1 MVKLVWEALDITNAS
16 WRCSNIKDFEKS
28 SIKNTSSIMYSSLLN
43 QESFF
48 REMPKQ
54 AMKQFLADPYC
65 EMLVYEGWLRQGVGR
80 SANIREKLS
89 AVGEPGSGVP
99 VRAVHLES
107 VQRWEGLETGRD
119 L

>member
-1 MVKLVWEALDITNAS
+1 MRIETEIGGLSVGSSKSYFIFPRIPIPRDNTHKEVSMVKLVWEALDITNAS

-54 AMKQFLADPYC
+54 AMK
-65 EMLVYEGWLRQGVGR
+65 
-80 SANIREKLS
+80 
-89 AVGEPGSGVP
+89 
-99 VRAVHLES
+99 
-107 VQRWEGLETGRD
+107 
-119 L
+119 

>member
-48 REMPKQ
+48 RKMTKQ
-54 AMKQFLADPYC
+54 AMK
-65 EMLVYEGWLRQGVGR
+65 
-80 SANIREKLS
+80 
-89 AVGEPGSGVP
+89 
-99 VRAVHLES
+99 
-107 VQRWEGLETGRD
+107 
-119 L
+119 